1 MTAGPQGEGAAGGAW
16 DAVVY
21 RPPRRPG
28 APGLPDLADAGA
40 FFAAHAQ
47 AFGDAAGR
55 RPPRLVLISSAAA
68 VSPSHHSTGF
78 VEESQVPPGSNPI
91 ARAWL
96 DLEAL
101 AAARL
106 GSFAGAAAPELIVL
120 RPAAVAARDG
130 GDEPCRRL
138 RGRAAVVPAGYDPS
152 LQLLSPDDLAGAVE
166 CALRQGAGKAGL
178 YHVAPAGTVPARVAL
193 RLAGVRRLPLG
204 LLDRGGQLDYLRH
217 SATVSGRKIE
227 RELGFTPV

>member
-68 VSPSHHSTGF
+68 GSPSHPSTGF
-78 VEESQVPPGSNPI
+78 VQESQVPPGSNPI

-96 DLEAL
+96 RLQAL
-101 AAARL
+101 AAAGP
-106 GSFAGAAAPELIVL
+106 GSLAGAPAPEANAL
-120 RPAAVAARDG
+120 RPAA
-130 GDEPCRRL
+130 P
-138 RGRAAVVPAGYDPS
+138 
-152 LQLLSPDDLAGAVE
+152 GA
-166 CALRQGAGKAGL
+166 
-178 YHVAPAGTVPARVAL
+178 P
-193 RLAGVRRLPLG
+193 
-204 LLDRGGQLDYLRH
+204 DRGSRPG
-217 SATVSGRKIE
+217 
-227 RELGFTPV
+227 